1 MDYELIGRFKF
12 VINMKCSFLNT
23 FDPKWAAD
31 RTIVLLLM
39 CIALFNP
46 SCDGIGNAAMVT
58 CLNTIY
64 TSLLHMYGSRACCT
78 NPVPL
83 SHSHLRETIRNES
96 QSKYVLNALRAKLD
110 EAHQINHSTLSF
122 IRSMNASV
130 VGPLVYAFFDLQ

>member
-1 MDYELIGRFKF
+1 M
-12 VINMKCSFLNT
+12 INIPCSFLDT
-23 FDPKWAAD
+23 FNPEWAAD
-31 RTIVLLLM
+31 RIIVLLLM

-46 SCDGIGNAAMVT
+46 SCVGVSNAAMVADA
-58 CLNTIY
+58 NTTY
-64 TSLLHMYGSRACCT
+64 TALLHTYVLRA
-78 NPVPL
+78 VPKPL
-83 SHSHLRETIRNES
+83 YPHSYLQETIHAES